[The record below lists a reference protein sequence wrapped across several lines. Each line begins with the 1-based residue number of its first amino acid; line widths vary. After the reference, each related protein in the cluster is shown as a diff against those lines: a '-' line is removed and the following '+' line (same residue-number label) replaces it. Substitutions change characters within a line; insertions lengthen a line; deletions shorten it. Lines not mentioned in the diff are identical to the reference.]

1 MSRTKSAS
9 SKPAAADPRFQS
21 VLVTKIINRAMR
33 DGKKNAAQK
42 QVYQA
47 MDIIAQTLKRD
58 ALDILEESVRKITPL
73 MEVRS
78 RRVGGAS
85 YQVPMPVR
93 PDRGLSVA
101 VRWLVIEANKR
112 SSGTYHSF
120 ADKLAAELMDALKE
134 EGGAFAKKVTT
145 HKMADANKAFAHFRW

>member
-1 MSRTKSAS
+1 MSRAKKSTRR
-9 SKPAAADPRFQS
+9 PPVADPRFGS
-21 VLVTKIINRAMR
+21 VIVTKLINRAMI
-33 DGKKNAAQK
+33 DGKKNAARK
-42 QVYQA
+42 QVYG
-47 MDIIAQTLKRD
+47 
-58 ALDILEESVRKITPL
+58 ALDIVSQTLRREPMEILDEVLRKVSPQ

-93 PDRGLSVA
+93 PDRSFALA
-101 VRWLVIEANKR
+101 VRWLVLEANKR

-120 ADKLAAELMDALKE
+120 AEKLAAEMMDSLKE
-134 EGGAFAKKVTT
+134 EGGAFGKKLTT

>member
-1 MSRTKSAS
+1 MSRAKQTPKRSLQPDA
-9 SKPAAADPRFQS
+9 RFQS
-21 VLVTKIINRAMR
+21 LLVSRIINRAMH
-33 DGKKNAAQK
+33 DGKKIAAQK
-42 QVYQA
+42 QVYKA
-47 MDIIAQTLKRD
+47 LEIISQTLRRD
-58 ALDILEESVRKITPL
+58 SLEVLEESIRKITPL

-101 VRWLVIEANKR
+101 IRWLVTEAKKR
-112 SSGTYHSF
+112 PNGSYHSF

-134 EGGAFAKKVTT
+134 EGGAFSKKIVT

>member
-1 MSRTKSAS
+1 MRIKKNYSRTIEPDQKFNSL
-9 SKPAAADPRFQS
+9 
-21 VLVTKIINRAMR
+21 LVAKLINRSMIG
-33 DGKKNAAQK
+33 GKKNIAAK

-47 MDIIAQTLKRD
+47 LDVVAKQTKKTQVQVM
-58 ALDILEESVRKITPL
+58 EELVEVVAPK

-85 YQVPMPVR
+85 YQVPMPVKAHR
-93 PDRGLSVA
+93 ASSLA

-112 SSGTYHSF
+112 PNAKYHSF
-120 ADKLAAELMDALKE
+120 GEKLAAEMMDAFNQ
-134 EGGAFAKKVTT
+134 EGGAIAKRNNA